1 MYFKNF
7 PTIIYD
13 AVGNGEFKD
22 VKNLLRRVAIRA
34 KVKTNALL
42 YDTYDVKEGESP
54 ESIAD
59 KLYDDPELHWVVL
72 LVNDVTDRYHQWP
85 LNYSQF
91 NQYIADKYDNIDG
104 VHHYELAQSSGNT
117 DTKIEVYNNS
127 ALYSGD
133 QDFYSSATTVTNRE
147 YEETQQDQK
156 RKIRL
161 LDPRYIQQFVEEYE
175 TLMKESII

>member
-34 KVKTNALL
+34 KVKTNTLL

-133 QDFYSSATTVTNRE
+133 QDFYSTATTITNRE

-156 RKIRL
+156 RQIRL
-161 LDPRYIQQFVEEYE
+161 LDPRYLQQFVEEYE